1 MSRLKKC
8 FSNWLHSAQP
18 RKCPHCD
25 HQAEENE
32 MLEHLN
38 YCQSMTYRK
47 ETSDGSVE
55 TIVEQTTSQPTN
67 KTFNNNVNECKSIPR
82 FVESRPTEHAPIF
95 ENNFHLNTSPTVR
108 GNKKKDTASAKRK
121 AGVYVKSSSCQC
133 CGDLNDMSNI
143 MRHAEKCQKL
153 QSTFHSP
160 NGTTISMDYAGPDEN
175 LIKRLQQNKTNNS
188 SKNFE

>member
-82 FVESRPTEHAPIF
+82 FVQQNMLQYLKTIF
-95 ENNFHLNTSPTVR
+95 ILILLILYMEI
-108 GNKKKDTASAKRK
+108 KRK
-121 AGVYVKSSSCQC
+121 TQRQ
-133 CGDLNDMSNI
+133 LN
-143 MRHAEKCQKL
+143 EKQAF
-153 QSTFHSP
+153 T
-160 NGTTISMDYAGPDEN
+160 
-175 LIKRLQQNKTNNS
+175 
-188 SKNFE
+188 